1 MPLFSR
7 LDDDSKL
14 HKVTVT
20 KSKHMCC
27 CQASVTEVDESV
39 AKLRQKSRA
48 EQSSSDEAVIKI
60 KLGETA
66 RKVIK

>member
-1 MPLFSR
+1 MSLFSG
-7 LDDDSKL
+7 LDDDRKL

-20 KSKHMCC
+20 KSKRTCC

-39 AKLRQKSRA
+39 AKLRQKSRKITIRRGR
-48 EQSSSDEAVIKI
+48 DKI
-60 KLGETA
+60 KLGETV

>member
-1 MPLFSR
+1 MLLKLKPRFSR

-20 KSKHMCC
+20 KSKHTCC

-39 AKLRQKSRA
+39 AKLRQ
-48 EQSSSDEAVIKI
+48 SSSDEAVIK
-60 KLGETA
+60 
-66 RKVIK
+66 